1 MKRLVLKWSLIIT
14 AGLIAYFLL
23 MKFFGLVHII
33 ELRLLNGAIMF
44 TGVWFLIK
52 ELKKKP
58 DFNYFTGLLH
68 GIVTGLIASVM
79 FALYAFIYV
88 QFINPEF
95 MLAIKENEIMG
106 NYLNK
111 FLVSMQIFIE
121 GGASSFLF
129 SYAVMQ
135 GSKISRLKPD
145 DARY

>member
-1 MKRLVLKWSLIIT
+1 MKRLVFKWSLIIT

-33 ELRLLNGAIMF
+33 ELRLLNGVIMF
-44 TGVWFLIK
+44 TGIWFLIK

-58 DFNYFTGLLH
+58 DFNYFTGLLN

-121 GGASSFLF
+121 GGASS
-129 SYAVMQ
+129 
-135 GSKISRLKPD
+135 
-145 DARY
+145 